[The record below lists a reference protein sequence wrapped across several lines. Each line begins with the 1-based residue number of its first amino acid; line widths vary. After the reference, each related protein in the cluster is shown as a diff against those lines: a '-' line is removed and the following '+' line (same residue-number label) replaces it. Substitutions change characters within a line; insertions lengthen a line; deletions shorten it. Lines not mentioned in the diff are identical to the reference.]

1 MKHLPVLDGVR
12 GLAIVSVLI
21 LHFFANITATNTAE
35 KVVAKLASYGG
46 EGVTLFFVLSG
57 FLISSILLASK
68 SQPFF
73 FKNFYMRR
81 VLRIFP
87 LYYGTL
93 IVGLLLLPSAWLPES
108 MATTRE
114 HQAWLW
120 TYGTN
125 FYVAWQGKW
134 EALPYFSH
142 FWSLAVEEH
151 FYFVWPLLVFYL
163 REKTLVRVAL
173 GVMAFAL
180 FLRLGL
186 IAAGLGEMPG
196 YVLTP
201 TRADG
206 LCFGGLLAVK
216 ARQPEGLA
224 ALRRPLFFAAVGT
237 AVYAVLGYAVVS
249 AVPALKLYYIELRQ
263 TGVVLTLGGML
274 VWALTSPASAL
285 QVRFFDNR
293 VMRWFGKYSYGL
305 YVFHVMVS
313 WHVIHEKYEDKL
325 TEALGSHSLAVLA
338 HASGS
343 LAVSM
348 AVAWLSF
355 HLFEKH
361 FLKLKVRFETK
372 HGAAPAQ
379 KAAQASEVS

>member
-12 GLAIVSVLI
+12 GLAIVSVII
-21 LHFFANITATNTAE
+21 LHFLGNIVPTNTVE
-35 KVVAKLASYGG
+35 KVVAKLSSYGG

-68 SQPFF
+68 SKPAF

-93 IVGLLLLPSAWLPES
+93 IVGLVLLPSAWLPES
-108 MATTRE
+108 LARTRE
-114 HQAWLW
+114 HQVWLW

-125 FYVAWQGKW
+125 IYVALERTW

-163 REKTLVRVAL
+163 SEKALVRVAL
-173 GVMAFAL
+173 GVMAVAL
-180 FLRLGL
+180 LLRLGL
-186 IAAGLGEMPG
+186 IAAGVGEMPG

-206 LCFGGLLAVK
+206 LCFGGLLAVM
-216 ARQPEGLA
+216 ARQPAGLV
-224 ALRRPLFFAAVGT
+224 ALRRPLFVATVGT
-237 AVYAVLGYAVVS
+237 AVFAVLGYAVVK
-249 AVPALKLYYIELRQ
+249 AFPAGHFYYVEVRQ

-274 VWALTSPASAL
+274 VWALTSKPEAP
-285 QVRFFDNR
+285 QVRFFDNPL
-293 VMRWFGKYSYGL
+293 MRWFGKYSYGL

-313 WHVIHEKYEDKL
+313 WHVIHEKYEARL
-325 TEALGSHSLAVLA
+325 TEALGSHGLAVVV
-338 HASGS
+338 HSTAS
-343 LAVSM
+343 LLLSM

-361 FLKLKVRFETK
+361 FLKLKVRFE
-372 HGAAPAQ
+372 APSA
-379 KAAQASEVS
+379 K